1 MLVEGQNHLLTQSMS
16 KMAKIP
22 APDEISATFAR
33 FQVLKDSEIDDFRR
47 FLDDNKQ
54 VLQQQYRDFENE
66 KHSFNDL
73 TNRMEVEKTKVA

>member
-1 MLVEGQNHLLTQSMS
+1 MS

-22 APDEISATFAR
+22 APDEISETFAR
-33 FQVLKDSEIDDFRR
+33 FQVLKDSEIDEFRR